1 MLYASTRNV
10 FKTDC
15 YIERMMT
22 MKELNKNATQEA
34 GPSVSAYG
42 ICICTCWCLIFT
54 EKRLDDSYGVKNY
67 VKN

>member
-1 MLYASTRNV
+1 
-10 FKTDC
+10 
-15 YIERMMT
+15 